1 VKLIDEI
8 DVILK
13 KFGYEL
19 LEPESKR
26 CMVNNKEII
35 IRFQS
40 DHMVELQP
48 HIFEAEDIKEHLL
61 NFKITEHDPEI
72 VNIITGTT
80 KKSYYSIFITRSQAS
95 QDKYSK
101 IE

>member
-1 VKLIDEI
+1 MALIDELNSQ
-8 DVILK
+8 LK

-19 LEPESKR
+19 LKPESKR

-40 DHMVELQP
+40 DERVELEP

-61 NFKITEHDPEI
+61 NFKVTEHEPEI
-72 VNIITGTT
+72 LDIVTGET
-80 KKSYYSIFITRSQAS
+80 KKSYYSII
-95 QDKYSK
+95 
-101 IE
+101 IERY